1 MFKKL
6 NRFKSNI
13 SKAFRLARGFKKIRQ
28 NKMKAGM
35 ALALATG
42 LALSAQSYAV
52 SINLAS
58 QEVLEAVKGVGPSK
72 AKSIIVER
80 EKNGAYK
87 DEEDLSRRVRGI
99 GEKTVVKMKNAGLS
113 FDGDGAQKSPKET
126 RARRTPKKT
135 AVSVGDDSASSVK
148 ASEKR
153 MKD

>member
-52 SINLAS
+52 SINMAS

-80 EKNGAYK
+80 EKNGAFK

-99 GEKTVVKMKNAGLS
+99 GEKTVVKMKDAGLS
-113 FDGDGAQKSPKET
+113 FDGEVSKKSSKET

-135 AVSVGDDSASSVK
+135 AVSGGDDSPSSVK
-148 ASEKR
+148 KSEKR
-153 MKD
+153 IKE